1 MRASALLLLITLSFF
16 SCIAQAKHLGV
27 HGTTFPVAEPDMLE
41 FIRAKL
47 QTMEKEGVLQEK
59 QQQMQKQVQQSVQD
73 PEPVENVSL
82 TTENKSWL
90 LDPSYVVPEDILNA
104 DGTIL
109 HPAGTTVNPL
119 ETMPLLAPLIFI
131 DGKDDK
137 QIEWAMRESKRL
149 TTHTH
154 HPKIILVAGS
164 IMSLMK
170 KHQMRLYFDQKG
182 TLTKRL
188 GIEHVPATVTQSGL
202 KLQIDEVAY
211 RGTK

>member
-47 QTMEKEGVLQEK
+47 QTI
-59 QQQMQKQVQQSVQD
+59 QD